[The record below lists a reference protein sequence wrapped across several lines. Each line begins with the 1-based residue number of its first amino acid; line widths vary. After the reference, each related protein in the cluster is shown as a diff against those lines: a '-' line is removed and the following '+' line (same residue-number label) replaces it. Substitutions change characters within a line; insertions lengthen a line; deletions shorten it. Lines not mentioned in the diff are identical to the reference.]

1 MKGIHEVLQ
10 QYQEERSKCQV
21 WSRVMG
27 YMRNVESFNIGKK
40 SEFNER
46 LFFRVKDMVE
56 NNKIYK

>member
-27 YMRNVESFNIGKK
+27 YMRNVNSFNIGKK
-40 SEFNER
+40 SEFRER
-46 LFFRVKDMVE
+46 VFFKLKDIVE
-56 NNKIYK
+56 NNKNYK

>member
-40 SEFNER
+40 SEFMER
-46 LFFRVKDMVE
+46 VFFNVKDIVE
-56 NNKIYK
+56 NTKNYK